1 MRADAE
7 KFNRQSISAGEFI
20 GWCDT
25 GELLPLQAIDEQGV
39 DRINHLIDRNNGCL
53 FAKQTMQLF
62 MVNTIL
68 EIATNDCL
76 FYATVEKSFLNE
88 MEKIRI
94 GI

>member
-1 MRADAE
+1 M
-7 KFNRQSISAGEFI
+7 
-20 GWCDT
+20 
-25 GELLPLQAIDEQGV
+25 
-39 DRINHLIDRNNGCL
+39 GCL

-76 FYATVEKSFLNE
+76 FYATVEKSSLKE

-94 GI
+94 GIKPSLHRTFISFRLMGYNDEFLNLNECNIQHLKLIIKKPSEFIRYTC

>member
-1 MRADAE
+1 M
-7 KFNRQSISAGEFI
+7 
-20 GWCDT
+20 
-25 GELLPLQAIDEQGV
+25 
-39 DRINHLIDRNNGCL
+39 GCL

-76 FYATVEKSFLNE
+76 FYATVEKSSLKE